1 MIKTDLYFKTL
12 SSTSDYL
19 KDNYQ
24 DLPSFTFVQAGYQT
38 GGRGQFE
45 RRWCSNENENLLFS
59 FLIKNIEIYQ
69 LDYIKKT
76 VLFSI
81 IEVLENYQVHA
92 TYKPPND
99 IYVSG
104 KKICGILIENLT
116 EFNNCLYVVIG
127 IGLNVNQ
134 TAFEGFQATSL
145 KQETGFKVEVSS
157 IYTTLTHQLYERIRK

>member
-1 MIKTDLYFKTL
+1 M
-12 SSTSDYL
+12 
-19 KDNYQ
+19 
-24 DLPSFTFVQAGYQT
+24 
-38 GGRGQFE
+38 
-45 RRWCSNENENLLFS
+45 LLV
-59 FLIKNIEIYQ
+59 K
-69 LDYIKKT
+69 
-76 VLFSI
+76 VLT
-81 IEVLENYQVHA
+81 EHYQVHA

>member
-24 DLPSFTFVQAGYQT
+24 DFPSFTFVQTGFQT
-38 GGRGQFE
+38 NGRGQFE
-45 RRWCSNENENLLFS
+45 RRWSSKEKENLLFS
-59 FLIKNIEIYQ
+59 FLIKDIEIDQ

-76 VLFSI
+76 VLSSI
-81 IEVLENYQVHA
+81 SEILKTYQIHS

-99 IYVSG
+99 IYANG
-104 KKICGILIENLT
+104 RKICGILIENLT
-116 EFNNCLYVVIG
+116 ELNTCLYVVIG

-134 TAFEGFQATSL
+134 TEFEGFVATSI
-145 KQETGFKVEVSS
+145 KQEIGFTVEVSN
-157 IYTTLTHQLYERIRK
+157 IYTALTHLLYERIRK

>member
-24 DLPSFTFVQAGYQT
+24 DFPSFTFVQTGYQT
-38 GGRGQFE
+38 NGRGQFE
-45 RRWCSNENENLLFS
+45 RRWSSKEKENLLFS
-59 FLIKNIEIYQ
+59 FLIKDIEINQ

-76 VLFSI
+76 VLSSI
-81 IEVLENYQVHA
+81 IEILKMYQIHS

-99 IYVSG
+99 IYANG
-104 KKICGILIENLT
+104 RKICGILIENLT
-116 EFNNCLYVVIG
+116 ELNTCLYVVIG

-134 TAFEGFQATSL
+134 TEFEGFVATSI
-145 KQETGFKVEVSS
+145 KQEIGFKVEVSN
-157 IYTTLTHQLYERIRK
+157 IYTALTHLLYERIRK